1 MIALAK
7 QNQRLEN
14 RFDSLR
20 KQNRAGLVTFIT
32 AGDPDLQTALEI
44 MKGLPRAGSDVIELG
59 MPFTDP
65 MADGPSIQAAG
76 LRALAAGQT
85 MGGTLNMVR
94 SFRNGDQE
102 TPVILMGY
110 YNPIHSFGIN
120 NFIKEIKKNK
130 INGVIVVDLPP
141 EEDNELC
148 LPVIKNKIHFIKLAT
163 PTTDKKRFKK
173 IIKNSSGF
181 IYYISITGITGANY
195 KSNTKLETEIKNL
208 KKLTKLPIAVGFG
221 IKNKKDVKKL
231 SKSADAVV
239 VGSSI
244 IKRVEEAQKRKY
256 NKIKLINYVLS
267 YIKNLSSAL

>member
-1 MIALAK
+1 MSQQDLLKKKINELK
-7 QNQRLEN
+7 KKKKCG
-14 RFDSLR
+14 FIS
-20 KQNRAGLVTFIT
+20 FIT
-32 AGDPDLQTALEI
+32 AGDPDFDTSYKILE
-44 MKGLPRAGSDVIELG
+44 KLPSSGVDIIELG
-59 MPFTDP
+59 MPFSDP
-65 MADGPSIQAAG
+65 MADGPVIQKAND
-76 LRALAAGQT
+76 RAIKNKMNLKKT
-85 MGGTLNMVR
+85 FDLVKK
-94 SFRNGDQE
+94 FRKKDII
-102 TPVILMGY
+102 TPLLLMGY
-110 YNPIHSFGIN
+110 YNPIHRFGIN

-148 LPVIKNKIHFIKLAT
+148 LPLIKNKIHFIKLAT

-221 IKNKKDVKKL
+221 IKNKKDIKKL
-231 SKSADAVV
+231 SKNADAVV

-244 IKRVEEAQKRKY
+244 IKRVEEAQKKKY